1 MAVSKISISAEA
13 SKWFRE
19 GMGVPEGGG
28 VDFFGR
34 VYGET
39 NAHEGFSTGM
49 SRHDQPVQ
57 PLVDQVVDGVH
68 YYIEESENW
77 FFEGLDVQVDYDKS
91 IDGPVYYYTPN
102 DGSKL
107 DTHAHSSKTE
117 P

>member
-1 MAVSKISISAEA
+1 
-13 SKWFRE
+13 
-19 GMGVPEGGG
+19 
-28 VDFFGR
+28 
-34 VYGET
+34 
-39 NAHEGFSTGM
+39 M

>member
-1 MAVSKISISAEA
+1 
-13 SKWFRE
+13 
-19 GMGVPEGGG
+19 MGVGFTVNPAEE
-28 VDFFGR
+28 VDPATFG
-34 VYGET
+34 

-49 SRHDQPVQ
+49 SRHDQPVH

>member
-1 MAVSKISISAEA
+1 MAVSKISISPEA
-13 SKWFRE
+13 SKWIRE

-28 VDFFGR
+28 VHFFGR

-57 PLVDQVVDGVH
+57 PLVDQGVDGVH

-107 DTHAHSSKTE
+107 DTLAHSSKTE